1 MASINGISNNPK
13 GKPKGT
19 LSAKTL
25 QWEALGES
33 IVTIHTDRF
42 NSILAN
48 SNDKE
53 FSDRFLQVL
62 EYFKPKL
69 NRTTLEGGD
78 KPVDV
83 QVFMIGDQEITL

>member
-1 MASINGISNNPK
+1 MPFVKGQPK
-13 GKPKGT
+13 SGGRTAGVKNER
-19 LSAKTL
+19 TL

-42 NSILAN
+42 NTILAN

-83 QVFMIGDQEITL
+83 QVFMIGGQEIIL

>member
-1 MASINGISNNPK
+1 MTFIK
-13 GKPKGT
+13 GKVKTGGRT
-19 LSAKTL
+19 AGVKNERTL

-33 IVTIHTDRF
+33 IVTTHTNRF

-83 QVFMIGDQEITL
+83 QVFMIGDQEIIL

>member
-1 MASINGISNNPK
+1 MPFVKGQPK
-13 GKPKGT
+13 SGGRTAGVKNER
-19 LSAKTL
+19 TL
-25 QWEALGES
+25 QWGALGES
-33 IVTIHTDRF
+33 IVTTHTDRF

-48 SNDKE
+48 SKDKE

>member
-1 MASINGISNNPK
+1 MTFVK
-13 GKPKGT
+13 GKVKTGGRVMG
-19 LSAKTL
+19 SKNERTL

-33 IVTIHTDRF
+33 IVTTHTDRF
-42 NSILAN
+42 NTILAN

>member
-1 MASINGISNNPK
+1 MPFVKGQPK
-13 GKPKGT
+13 SGGRTAGVKNER
-19 LSAKTL
+19 TL

-33 IVTIHTDRF
+33 IVTTHTNRF
-42 NSILAN
+42 NSILEN

-83 QVFMIGDQEITL
+83 QVFMIGDQEIIL